1 MKKGILII
9 LTLGFFLLTIV
20 LGSYFNAKA
29 QNDKIAGVQVRIFP
43 MEKTFILA
51 KEVKKMIPLKDSIY
65 KNINIEK
72 LEEQLEKNDYISNAE
87 VFKDLNGH
95 IKAQI
100 EQYHPIARVLGDK
113 SYYIDANGQAKA
125 LSKHYT
131 ENVILIFG
139 KLNKKNKM
147 PVVNLVKAINADED
161 LTAIVSEIHVGTSGV
176 YLKTDQLNT
185 NVFIDIQN
193 DLKGQLYKLKVIY
206 MYLVKNQKNNQY
218 KNMDLRFA
226 NQVVCK

>member
-9 LTLGFFLLTIV
+9 LTFGLFLATIV
-20 LGSYFNAKA
+20 LGSYFNAVA

-51 KEVKKMIPLKDSIY
+51 KEVKKMIPIKDSIY
-65 KNINIEK
+65 KNIDIKK
-72 LEEQLEKNDYISNAE
+72 LEQQLEKNDYISNAE
-87 VFKDLNGH
+87 VFKDLNGQV
-95 IKAQI
+95 KAHI
-100 EQYHPIARVLGDK
+100 EQYRPIARVLSGK
-113 SYYIDANGQAKA
+113 SYYIDADGQAKA

-139 KLNKKNKM
+139 KLNQKNKK
-147 PVVNLVKAINADED
+147 PVINLVKAINADEA
-161 LTAIVSEIHVGTSGV
+161 LKAIVSEIHIGTSGV
-176 YLKTDQLNT
+176 YLKTDQLDT
-185 NVFIDIQN
+185 NVFINVEKDI
-193 DLKGQLYKLKVIY
+193 KGQLYKLKAIY
-206 MYLVKNQKNNQY
+206 MYLVKNHKNNQY